1 MKLFGKSNLL
11 FLLPP
16 FILTIVL
23 VGYGVIMAISES
35 IHKNEQLTFQYYV
48 DIFANDIFIASLNY
62 SLSIAFVSTFF
73 SIFIGLLITRWLYHF
88 WKNDFLKIVYW
99 IPMLFP
105 HFVWGYMMVLL
116 FSQTGWFS
124 SLVYNIGIIHKPN
137 EFPVIINDSHG
148 IGIIITYVL
157 KETPFVIL
165 MLLPAYHQL
174 NHQLSSVVRTLGGKE
189 WDVFKT
195 VEWPWIMPILFETSI
210 IVFSFILSA
219 YEVPYLLGTTY
230 PKMISLLVY
239 EWFFEGDWSN
249 RPKAF
254 AAMLSVTMFIF
265 SIMMAYTSLLIKKR
279 YHMMKGNGK
288 V

>member
-1 MKLFGKSNLL
+1 MKWLEKDSFL
-11 FLLPP
+11 FLLPA
-16 FILTIVL
+16 FLLTIVL
-23 VGYGVIMAISES
+23 VGYGVMMAISES
-35 IHKNEQLTFQYYV
+35 LHKNGRLTFQYYIDV
-48 DIFANDIFIASLNY
+48 FKNNNFIASLSY
-62 SLSIAFVSTFF
+62 SLWIALVSTFF
-73 SIFIGLLITRWLYHF
+73 SMLIGLLITRWLYYYL
-88 WKNDFLKIVYW
+88 KSDFLKIIYW

-116 FSQTGWFS
+116 FSQSGWFS
-124 SLVYNIGIIHKPN
+124 SLAYRIGIIHHPD
-137 EFPVIINDSHG
+137 EFLVIIKDSHG
-148 IGIIITYVL
+148 IGIMITYIW

-165 MLLPAYHQL
+165 MLLPVYHQL
-174 NHQLSSVVRTLGGKE
+174 NHQLSSVVKTLGGKD

-195 VEWPWIMPILFETSI
+195 VEWPWIMPVLFETSI
-210 IVFSFILSA
+210 IVFAFILSA

-279 YHMMKGNGK
+279 YQMMKGNGK
-288 V
+288 